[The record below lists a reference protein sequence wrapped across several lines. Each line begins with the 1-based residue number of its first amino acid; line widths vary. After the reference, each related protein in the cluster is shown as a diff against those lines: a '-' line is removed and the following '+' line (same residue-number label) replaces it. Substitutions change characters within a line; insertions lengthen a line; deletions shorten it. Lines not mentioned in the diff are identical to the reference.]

1 MFSARERIPGGEHFD
16 KNSTSQNY
24 LEIKDKTD
32 QKEENKDT
40 SRISLLL
47 DLLSEENMKYKKLL
61 ERSIILVKE
70 TKDLKTEL
78 DSLTELIR
86 ILQTEKSSS
95 KVNVVKQTKDNSQE
109 WKIQTKKNHNQRPPE
124 PHPQIDIRNTYSILQ
139 DDDKENNTAMEK
151 DNCLFSI
158 QMENIKLKQKVNYLE
173 SRQKHNMN
181 YSEKMKINSE
191 KQTVNRKHKTRRL
204 CR

>member
-1 MFSARERIPGGEHFD
+1 M
-16 KNSTSQNY
+16 
-24 LEIKDKTD
+24 
-32 QKEENKDT
+32 
-40 SRISLLL
+40 
-47 DLLSEENMKYKKLL
+47 
-61 ERSIILVKE
+61 VKE

-86 ILQTEKSSS
+86 ILQTEKSSL

-181 YSEKMKINSE
+181 YSEKMKPLILKN
-191 KQTVNRKHKTRRL
+191 KL
-204 CR
+204 